1 VHFFIYLNYLIEI
14 RMILA
19 MGTNFGYIRVST
31 NEQNLDRQLEA
42 IKPYV
47 TNEKYSIEGEIFA
60 GVYFT

>member
-1 VHFFIYLNYLIEI
+1 
-14 RMILA
+14 

-31 NEQNLDRQLEA
+31 NEQNSDRQLEA

-47 TNEKYSIEGEIFA
+47 TNEKYSIEGEINHEIFA